1 MPKLIASPLSEY
13 PNPTFANDLLGRQG
27 FGERLLGLVKSASA
41 GAVLA
46 LDAPWGEGKTT
57 FVRMWKNLLEE
68 KGYSAVYLDAF
79 EQDHQEDP
87 FLPLVASILDAAS
100 AKVEDQAT
108 LASKIDSLR
117 KKAGQVGVRFS
128 GWLTRLAVRSATL
141 GIIRDTDL
149 EALDDIRT
157 ELAGDVSKAVEVA
170 IESRLS
176 TFKAEKNAL
185 QEFRLELEALAK
197 AISSS
202 SGGPLVVIVDELD
215 RCRPSFALNLIE
227 RIKHVLD
234 VPGVMFLFVLNRPQL
249 EESVRSVYGPGI
261 DAPGYVA
268 KFVHV
273 WCSLPKRG
281 RRGHDTDYQRYCSAL
296 YDAHD
301 LTVWEDAHVLKE
313 TMPELSSL
321 FELTLREMER
331 LFTNIAVFYAT
342 ARQSQLRMP
351 GFAVALAI
359 IRMRYPEVY
368 RKLRDRSLS
377 FSEFDAAVPEL
388 QAPSDDDPAE
398 YAREVFMYCLM
409 TNEELN
415 SLPDTSRVPRYRETF
430 FRYNLRDRSSI
441 IPHICG
447 IFDMFHVE

>member
-281 RRGHDTDYQRYCSAL
+281 RRGHDTDSRKRC
-296 YDAHD
+296 
-301 LTVWEDAHVLKE
+301 
-313 TMPELSSL
+313 LSFRASSNSPYEKWSVYLRTSQSFTLPLGRVNSECLASL
-321 FELTLREMER
+321 WRSPSFGCDTPRSTGSCGTGASPLASSTRPFRSYKRRVM
-331 LFTNIAVFYAT
+331 TT
-342 ARQSQLRMP
+342 RQSTQ
-351 GFAVALAI
+351 G
-359 IRMRYPEVY
+359 
-368 RKLRDRSLS
+368 K
-377 FSEFDAAVPEL
+377 
-388 QAPSDDDPAE
+388 
-398 YAREVFMYCLM
+398 
-409 TNEELN
+409 
-415 SLPDTSRVPRYRETF
+415 
-430 FRYNLRDRSSI
+430 SSCI
-441 IPHICG
+441 
-447 IFDMFHVE
+447 VL